1 MVVWEGKMKTMVM
14 MCSLLMCSLLMFS
27 PNSYAGSDCVEGDS
41 ISYRQIQDL
50 VVDLS
55 RCSVPV
61 LSAADSVVSTLL
73 KQWQSDAGRDS
84 GLRSLPVLVA
94 IAGAKADLA
103 LIRQEMTSRTLLAR
117 LKNMQAATPAVEE
130 ASPDEPK

>member
-1 MVVWEGKMKTMVM
+1 MKTIV
-14 MCSLLMCSLLMFS
+14 LMCSLLMFS
-27 PNSYAGSDCVEGDS
+27 PSSFAGADCVEGDS

-55 RCSVPV
+55 TCSVPV

-73 KQWQSDAGRDS
+73 KQWQLNAGRDA

-103 LIRQEMTSRTLLAR
+103 LIRQELTSRELLAR
-117 LKNMQAATPAVEE
+117 MKKTQAIPLAAEE